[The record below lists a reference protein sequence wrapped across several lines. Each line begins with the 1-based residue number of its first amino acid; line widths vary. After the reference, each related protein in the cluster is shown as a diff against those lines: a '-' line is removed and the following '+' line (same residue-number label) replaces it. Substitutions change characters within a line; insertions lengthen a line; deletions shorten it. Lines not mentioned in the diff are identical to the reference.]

1 MKKLSTI
8 VMASLLL
15 PATLMAG
22 GIVTNTNQSA
32 SFIRMP
38 SRDASLNLDAAY
50 YNPAGLSLLKDG
62 FYLSFSNQTVMQT
75 RTISSTYV
83 MNRQEFEGKVMAPLF
98 PSVYAIYKK
107 DKVAY
112 SLGIVPIGG
121 GGTAGFE
128 TGLPSF
134 EQQVAVLPARL
145 SAPVAL
151 GGANI
156 QTTEYGVNAKFDGS
170 SLNWGIQFNAAYSLS
185 DMFSLSLG
193 ARVVTANNS
202 YNGYLKDVT
211 INPNQPAF
219 NQGGRVYAGTMVSAP
234 QFFTDAATTL
244 TGWAAGA
251 TSFVAGL
258 QPIVT
263 GGGGATL
270 LTDGTSVGLTT
281 TQIGQIQGLLGA
293 AGLTPAQIGA
303 IDIQTAQG
311 TLNAAAPNF
320 TAGATKMTGF
330 SRKTADAEINAEQ
343 SGMGITPIIGVN
355 IKVMENLNVAL
366 KYEHLTPITMTN
378 DTDKDDVG
386 MFPDGA
392 KTPNDMPG
400 MISAGIAYKPI
411 SKLNVTAGYH
421 MYMDKGANYGKKL
434 ITPPATEATFVE
446 NKVVID
452 KNFWEAAFG
461 VEYEVTDK
469 ILVSAG
475 FLMTKTG
482 VNADFQSDLS
492 HSLSTN
498 SVGLGGR
505 YMVMDNLGVNVGFMK
520 TMYESYTKV
529 FTGYEETYKRD
540 AMVFAIGLDY
550 NF

>member
-1 MKKLSTI
+1 MKRLSTI
-8 VMASLLL
+8 IIASLLL

-62 FYLSFSNQTVMQT
+62 FYLSFSNQTVLQT
-75 RTISSTYV
+75 RTIGSTFT

-134 EQQVAVLPARL
+134 EQQVAVLPAML

-156 QTTEYGVNAKFDGS
+156 PTTQYGVNAKFDGS
-170 SLNWGIQFNAAYSLS
+170 SLNWGFQFNAAYALS

-193 ARVVTANNS
+193 ARIVTANNS
-202 YNGYLKDVT
+202 YSGYLKDVM
-211 INPNQPAF
+211 INPTYTGF

-234 QFFTDAATTL
+234 QFFADGATTL
-244 TGWAAGA
+244 NGLAAGA
-251 TSFVAGL
+251 TATSNGLTGLITAGT
-258 QPIVT
+258 IT
-263 GGGGATL
+263 AATL
-270 LTDGTSVGLTT
+270 VSDLDAATIGAITT
-281 TQIGQIQGLLGA
+281 ILGA
-293 AGLTPAQIGA
+293 ANISATGMNVGTA
-303 IDIQTAQG
+303 IG
-311 TLNAAAPNF
+311 TLNAVAPNF
-320 TAGATKMTGF
+320 TAGATRMTGF
-330 SRKTADAEINAEQ
+330 SRMTSNAEIDAEQ
-343 SGMGITPIIGVN
+343 TGMGITPVIGVN

-366 KYEHLTPITMTN
+366 KYEHLTQITMTN

-400 MISAGIAYKPI
+400 MISAGVAYKPI

-421 MYMDKGANYGKKL
+421 LYLDKGANYGKKM
-434 ITPPATEATFVE
+434 ITPPATVAAFVD
-446 NKVVID
+446 NDVVID
-452 KNFWEAAFG
+452 KDFWEAAFG

-475 FLMTKTG
+475 FLRTQTG
-482 VNADFQSDLS
+482 VNADYQSDLS

-498 SVGLGGR
+498 SIGLGGR
-505 YMVMDNLGVNVGFMK
+505 YMVMENLGVNVGFMK
-520 TMYESYTKV
+520 TMYESYTKI